1 MTHYKVNRP
10 DVVCEVFEDEVVVVN
25 LSSGTYYSLAGTA
38 AEIWN
43 SIEKG
48 FGQDAIVNSLA
59 DSHRR
64 AVGEVQSDF
73 QPFLAQLIEQ
83 KLVVPV
89 LSDADLAGIN
99 NSSIPADSSRM
110 SDAPYAPP
118 ALETYTD
125 MQELLLLDPIHD
137 VDETGWP
144 AARPH
149 QATGD

>member
-25 LSSGTYYSLAGTA
+25 LGSGTYYSLSGTA
-38 AEIWN
+38 AEIWHYLD
-43 SIEKG
+43 KG
-48 FGQDAIVNSLA
+48 FAPESIVNTLA
-59 DSHRR
+59 DSYQRSIEEIR
-64 AVGEVQSDF
+64 LDF
-73 QPFLAQLIEQ
+73 QRFLTELIQ
-83 KLVVPV
+83 QNLLVP
-89 LSDADLAGIN
+89 DLAG
-99 NSSIPADSSRM
+99 SDVSTIPAESSRH
-110 SDAPYAPP
+110 SVAPYAPP

-149 QATGD
+149 QAAGD

>member
-43 SIEKG
+43 YLEKG

-59 DSHRR
+59 DAHRR
-64 AVGEVQSDF
+64 SAAEIQSDF
-73 QPFLAQLIEQ
+73 HPFLAQLIEQ
-83 KLVVPV
+83 KLLVP
-89 LSDADLAGIN
+89 DLAGIN
-99 NSSIPADSSRM
+99 SSPIPADSSRM
-110 SDAPYAPP
+110 SNAPYAPP

-149 QATGD
+149 QAAGD